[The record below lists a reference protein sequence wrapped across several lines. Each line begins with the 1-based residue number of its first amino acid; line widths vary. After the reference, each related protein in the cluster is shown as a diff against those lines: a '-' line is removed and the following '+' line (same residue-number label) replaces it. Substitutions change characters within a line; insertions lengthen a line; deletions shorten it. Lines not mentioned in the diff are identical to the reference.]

1 MAAFTHT
8 HCTRLFFRDGNANS
22 CFMYLDIKAY
32 IEIEYMPSIWLWL
45 SFRFLVH
52 LVSWTNGVVGTV
64 ECAFGW
70 GGRVVGAGRGRS

>member
-1 MAAFTHT
+1 
-8 HCTRLFFRDGNANS
+8 
-22 CFMYLDIKAY
+22 MYLDIKAY

-70 GGRVVGAGRGRS
+70 GGQVVGAGRVVADTNVACDTAQPTDDKHSTAL